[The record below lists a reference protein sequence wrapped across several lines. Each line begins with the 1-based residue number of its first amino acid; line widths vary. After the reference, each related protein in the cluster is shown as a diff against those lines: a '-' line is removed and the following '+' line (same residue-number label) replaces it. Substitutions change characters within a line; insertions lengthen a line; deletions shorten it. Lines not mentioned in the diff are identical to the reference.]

1 MKARLTL
8 VSHALCP
15 YVQRA
20 AIALIEKDVDFERI
34 TIDLVDKP
42 AWFKAIS
49 PLGRVPLLKVG
60 DEAVLFESAA
70 ICEYLEDT
78 TAGPLHPTDPAV
90 RARHRAWMEFGS
102 NVLNL
107 IAGFYN
113 AADADALQRKRDE
126 IRERFIT
133 LEAELSSHEGPY
145 FRFFAE
151 LREAPAWFVG
161 WVKRSGP
168 TRWSST
174 WRTPRGSASLDPPYE
189 TVGTIRQPMVPEF
202 GEEPYFSGARF
213 SLVDAVFAPV
223 FRYFERFEAI
233 EDFGFFDGLLRVTA
247 WRAALA
253 QRPSVKAAA
262 HPDYANLL
270 DAFLKA
276 RHSELSRRMAA

>member
-1 MKARLTL
+1 MQGSLTL

-20 AIALIEKDVDFERI
+20 AIALIEKDVGFERI
-34 TIDLVDKP
+34 TIDLADKP

-78 TAGPLHPTDPAV
+78 TARPLHPCDPV
-90 RARHRAWMEFGS
+90 RRARHRAWMEFGS

-113 AADADALQRKRDE
+113 AADANALQRRRDE
-126 IRERFIT
+126 IRERFVT
-133 LEAELSSHEGPY
+133 LEAELASHPGPY
-145 FRFFAE
+145 F
-151 LREAPAWFVG
+151 G
-161 WVKRSGP
+161 
-168 TRWSST
+168 
-174 WRTPRGSASLDPPYE
+174 
-189 TVGTIRQPMVPEF
+189 
-202 GEEPYFSGARF
+202 GEGF

-223 FRYFERFEAI
+223 FRYFERFDAI
-233 EDFGFFDGLLRVTA
+233 EDFGFFDGLPRVSA
-247 WRAALA
+247 WRLALA

-262 HPDYANLL
+262 HADYAQLL
-270 DAFLKA
+270 DAFLRA
-276 RHSELSRRMAA
+276 RRSELSRRMAARLK